1 MSGYEKSGP
10 SKLGGGVPGGR
21 PSAGFANTNTS
32 SEMAL
37 KRKILRKAFK
47 TNKVN
52 KTNVRATCGPFR
64 AANNLGDVLNRR
76 NKSCGGCNQV
86 NDTTSNVLNSK
97 KADGVSNADC
107 GTTTVNGITFST
119 TEVPLASGNSKYV
132 SNSSEFTKFKE
143 LEAIN
148 LNYNDSSF
156 GGDQHNASYTFIN
169 NLRG

>member
-10 SKLGGGVPGGR
+10 STLGGGTPGVI

-32 SEMAL
+32 SEMAM
-37 KRKILRKAFK
+37 KRKLLRKAFR

-52 KTNVRATCGPFR
+52 KTNLRATCGPFR
-64 AANNLGDVLNRR
+64 AANNLGDLLGRV

-86 NDTTSNVLNSK
+86 NDTTSKVLNMR

-107 GTTTVNGITFST
+107 DVTVHGYKPAD
-119 TEVPLASGNSKYV
+119 VPLASGNGKFV
-132 SNSSEFTKFKE
+132 ANSSEFTKFKQ
-143 LEAIN
+143 LKAIN
-148 LNYNDSSF
+148 LNYNDSSY
-156 GGDQHNASYTFIN
+156 GGDENNGSYTFIN

>member
-52 KTNVRATCGPFR
+52 KSNVRATCGPFR
-64 AANNLGDVLNRR
+64 TANNLGDVLNRR

-97 KADGVSNADC
+97 KADGVSNSDC
-107 GTTTVNGITFST
+107 GLVVHGFTTTD
-119 TEVPLASGNSKYV
+119 VPLASGNSKYV

-143 LEAIN
+143 LKAIN